1 MRTHGRVI
9 VVGVAAVLSLL
20 CVRSIDAHKGI
31 TSKYTF
37 NDDVFPILRDHC
49 GSCHVEGGVAP
60 MSLMSY
66 DVQSGAVAWAE
77 SIREN
82 LVAEAMPPWYVDPGG
97 PAVRGGHTLSPRELD
112 IVVTWAT
119 GGTPHGDLR
128 KTPMPMSAHPTW
140 SLGQPDL
147 VLPLPKDVS
156 LGPGQMELAT
166 DFAVPSTL
174 TATKWLKAID
184 LLPGTASLVR
194 SATISVE
201 NGPQVALWEPGGD
214 IVAAPQGTAFKL
226 PADSKLL
233 VHVRYKKSYLDEQRT
248 MTDRSTIGLYFTDG
262 PSATREIQSFSV
274 PGPVDE
280 SGASAARTF
289 EKPFETAGRLVALRP
304 SVDKPCATMT
314 IDAVAPSGQRTAL
327 LKLRGIRPEWPRR
340 YWLTNPVDL
349 PPGVA
354 IEVSTTPSDPDSGP
368 LTAPVKSPLNVA
380 LDFVSR

>member
-1 MRTHGRVI
+1 
-9 VVGVAAVLSLL
+9 
-20 CVRSIDAHKGI
+20 
-31 TSKYTF
+31 
-37 NDDVFPILRDHC
+37 
-49 GSCHVEGGVAP
+49 
-60 MSLMSY
+60 
-66 DVQSGAVAWAE
+66 
-77 SIREN
+77 
-82 LVAEAMPPWYVDPGG
+82 
-97 PAVRGGHTLSPRELD
+97 
-112 IVVTWAT
+112 
-119 GGTPHGDLR
+119 
-128 KTPMPMSAHPTW
+128 
-140 SLGQPDL
+140 
-147 VLPLPKDVS
+147 
-156 LGPGQMELAT
+156 MELAT
-166 DFAVPSTL
+166 DFVIPSTL

-248 MTDRSTIGLYFTDG
+248 LTDRSTIGLYFTDG
-262 PSATREIQSFSV
+262 PSATREIQSFNV

-280 SGASAARTF
+280 GGAGGARTF
-289 EKPFETAGRLVALRP
+289 SKPFETEGRLVALRP

-314 IDAVAPSGQRTAL
+314 IEAVTSSGQRTAL

-354 IEVSTTPSDPDSGP
+354 IEVSTTSSDPDSGP